1 MTMQAIQTRYLG
13 PTNTRG
19 ARVKAFSEGFPRG
32 VTVSWDHALDSEAN
46 HDVAARAFIRK
57 LEWFGT
63 WVRGGSTDRRG
74 NVYVCLKRE
83 HETRGLVTPHP
94 QSCDFLDLLIVR
106 KEGGES

>member
-1 MTMQAIQTRYLG
+1 MTMQAIQTKYIG

-19 ARVKAFSEGFPRG
+19 ARVKAFSEAFPRG
-32 VTVSWDHALDSEAN
+32 VTVPFEHGKELDDA
-46 HDVAARAFIRK
+46 HDAAARAFIVK
-57 LEWFGT
+57 HEWFGT
-63 WVRGGSTDRRG
+63 WVRGGSVDGRG

-94 QSCDFLDLLIVR
+94 QSCDFLNLLIVR